1 MSEVRQQ
8 ALEAWLL
15 AGAGIGAPAEKRI
28 DTPISAV
35 FLYTDKVLKLKKA
48 VDFGFLDFTTLEQRR
63 WAVRRELEM
72 NRETAPDVYRAAY
85 AIVQTKDGF
94 ALAPSET
101 LGAVDYVLEMRRFD
115 ETAVLSE
122 CPERVDG
129 ALAQQLGR
137 TIARFHVGARLG
149 AVGGGAA
156 GSRYVMDSNAGL
168 MRGLADAPSGVLD
181 PDAVE
186 RTLAATEAAF
196 ERVQSLLDQRL
207 RCGFVRA
214 CHGDLHLGNIVLED
228 ERPILFDRIE
238 FNDRLIEIDVLY
250 DLAFLLMDLDFR
262 GRPGE
267 ANRAFNAWLDE
278 AARGFG
284 DGLFT
289 GLAAL
294 PLFLSI
300 RAAVR
305 CHVTGHNN
313 APEAARAYLAAAE
326 AHLQP
331 HAPQLMAVGGLS
343 GSGKST
349 FSRALAPTLGGAPGA
364 VVLRSDEL
372 RKRLWGCDPLNPLP
386 PEAYGPGESDKVYA
400 EMRRLAG
407 LCLAAGRSVIL
418 DAVHLKAE
426 EQAAAEALARAQD
439 VPFQG
444 LWLDAPAKVLRDR
457 VGARTGD
464 ASDADLAVLEGQLC
478 SGPPLTAWRRVEASR
493 PLEEQIRLAQPPGR
507 AHPAP

>member
-1 MSEVRQQ
+1 M
-8 ALEAWLL
+8 EAWLS
-15 AGAGIGAPAEKRI
+15 AGAGVGAPAEKRI

-63 WAVRRELEM
+63 WAVGRELSM
-72 NRETAPDVYRAAY
+72 NRETAPDVYRAAH
-85 AIVQTKDGF
+85 AIVQTKESF
-94 ALAPSET
+94 ALAPFEVE
-101 LGAVDYVLEMRRFD
+101 GAIDYVLEMRRFD
-115 ETAVLSE
+115 ETAVLAE
-122 CPERVDG
+122 RPELVDG
-129 ALAQQLGR
+129 ALADKLGR
-137 TIARFHVGARLG
+137 AIARFHIKAKPGA
-149 AVGGGAA
+149 AGGGAA

-168 MRGLADAPSGVLD
+168 MRGLKDVLD
-181 PDAVE
+181 QTMVE

-196 ERVQSLLDQRL
+196 ERVQSMLDQRL
-207 RCGFVRA
+207 KDGFVRA
-214 CHGDLHLGNIVLED
+214 CHGDLHLGNIVLERG
-228 ERPILFDRIE
+228 RPILFDRIE

-262 GRPGE
+262 GRRGE

-289 GLAAL
+289 GLSCL

-313 APEAARAYLAAAE
+313 APEASRAYLAAAE

-331 HAPQLMAVGGLS
+331 HPPQLITVGGLS

-349 FSRALAPTLGGAPGA
+349 FSRALAPALGGAPGA

-372 RKRLWGCDPLNPLP
+372 RKRLWGCDPLTPLP
-386 PEAYGPGESDKVYA
+386 PQAYGPGESDRVYA
-400 EMRRLAG
+400 ELRRLAG

-426 EQAAAEALARAQD
+426 EQAAAEALARAHG

-444 LWLDAPAKVLRDR
+444 LWLDAPAEVLRNR

-464 ASDADLAVLEGQLC
+464 ASDADLAVLEGQLR
-478 SGPPLTAWRRVEASR
+478 SGPPPTAWRRVDAR
-493 PLEEQIRLAQPPGR
+493 APLEEQIRRAQR
-507 AHPAP
+507 L

>member
-1 MSEVRQQ
+1 M
-8 ALEAWLL
+8 L
-15 AGAGIGAPAEKRI
+15 AGAGVGAPAEKRI

-48 VDFGFLDFTTLEQRR
+48 VDFGFLDFTTLDQRR
-63 WAVRRELEM
+63 WAVGRELSM
-72 NRETAPDVYRAAY
+72 NRETAPDVYRAAH

-94 ALAPSET
+94 VLAPFET
-101 LGAVDYVLEMRRFD
+101 PDAVDYVLEMRRFD
-115 ETAVLSE
+115 ETAVLAE
-122 CPERVDG
+122 RPELVDG
-129 ALAQQLGR
+129 ALADQLGR
-137 TIARFHVGARLG
+137 AIARFHVGAKLG

-156 GSRYVMDSNAGL
+156 GSRYVMDSNASL
-168 MRGLADAPSGVLD
+168 MRGLKVVLD
-181 PDAVE
+181 QTMVE

-207 RCGFVRA
+207 KDGFVRA
-214 CHGDLHLGNIVLED
+214 CHGDLHLGNIVLEG
-228 ERPILFDRIE
+228 ERAILFDRIE

-262 GRPGE
+262 GRRGE

-289 GLAAL
+289 GLSAL

-305 CHVTGHNN
+305 CHVSGHNN
-313 APEAARAYLAAAE
+313 APEASRAYLAAAE

-331 HAPQLMAVGGLS
+331 HPPQLIAVGGLS

-349 FSRALAPTLGGAPGA
+349 VSRALAPTLGGAPGA

-372 RKRLWGCDPLNPLP
+372 RKRLWGCDPLTPLP
-386 PEAYGPGESDKVYA
+386 PQAYGPGESDKVYA
-400 EMRRLAG
+400 ELRRLAG

-426 EQAAAEALARAQD
+426 EQAAAEAVARAHG

-444 LWLDAPAKVLRDR
+444 LWLDAPADVLRDR

-464 ASDADLAVLEGQLC
+464 ASDADLAVLEGQLRA
-478 SGPPLTAWRRVEASR
+478 GPPPTAWRRVDAR
-493 PLEEQIRLAQPPGR
+493 DGLDEQIRRVQRP
-507 AHPAP
+507 

>member
-1 MSEVRQQ
+1 VSEARQQ
-8 ALEAWLL
+8 ALEAWLT
-15 AGAGIGAPAEKRI
+15 AGAGIGAPAERRI

-35 FLYTDKVLKLKKA
+35 FLFRDKVLKLKKA
-48 VDFGFLDFTTLEQRR
+48 VDFGFLDFTTLDQRR
-63 WAVRRELEM
+63 WAVGRELDM

-85 AIVQTKDGF
+85 AIVARDDGF
-94 ALAPSET
+94 ALAPFET
-101 LGAVDYVLEMRRFD
+101 EGAIDYVLEMRRFD

-129 ALAQQLGR
+129 ALAEQLGR
-137 TIARFHVGARLG
+137 TISRFHIKARLG
-149 AVGGGAA
+149 AAGGGAA

-168 MRGLADAPSGVLD
+168 MRGLADEVSGVLD
-181 PDAVE
+181 PAAVE
-186 RTLAATEAAF
+186 RALAATEAAF
-196 ERVQSLLDQRL
+196 ASVETLLDQRL
-207 RCGFVRA
+207 AGGFVRA
-214 CHGDLHLGNIVLED
+214 CHGDLHLGNIVLEG

-238 FNDRLIEIDVLY
+238 FNDKLIEIDVLY

-262 GRPGE
+262 GRRGE

-284 DGLFT
+284 DALFT

-294 PLFLSI
+294 PLFLAI

-305 CHVTGHNN
+305 CHVAGHNN
-313 APEAARAYLAAAE
+313 APDAARAYLAAAE

-331 HAPQLMAVGGLS
+331 CAPQLIAVGGLS

-349 FSRALAPTLGGAPGA
+349 VSRALAPSLGGAPGA

-372 RKRLWGCDPLNPLP
+372 RKRLWGCDPLTPLP
-386 PEAYGPGESDKVYA
+386 PEAYGPGESERVYA

-426 EQAAAEALARAQD
+426 EQTAAEALARAHG

-444 LWLDAPAKVLRDR
+444 LWLEAPAEVLRER

-464 ASDADLAVLEGQLC
+464 ASDADISVLEGQLR
-478 SGPPLTAWRRVEASR
+478 LTAPETTWRRVQATTASDS
-493 PLEEQIRLAQPPGR
+493 LLRLITPEGGT
-507 AHPAP
+507 

>member
-1 MSEVRQQ
+1 VSDDARQQ
-8 ALEAWLL
+8 ALEAWIL
-15 AGAGIGAPAEKRI
+15 AGAGIGAPAERRI

-35 FLYTDKVLKLKKA
+35 FLYADKVLKLKKA
-48 VDFGFLDFTTLEQRR
+48 VDFGFLDFTTLAQRR
-63 WAVRRELEM
+63 WAVGRELDM

-85 AIVQTKDGF
+85 AIMAQGDGF
-94 ALAPSET
+94 ALAPFET
-101 LGAVDYVLEMRRFD
+101 TDAIDYVLEMRRFD

-129 ALAQQLGR
+129 PLAEQLGR
-137 TIARFHVGARLG
+137 TIARFHIKARLG
-149 AVGGGAA
+149 AAGGGAA

-168 MRGLADAPSGVLD
+168 MRGLKDVLD
-181 PDAVE
+181 PAAVE

-196 ERVQSLLDQRL
+196 ASVATLLDQRL
-207 RCGFVRA
+207 ADGFVRA
-214 CHGDLHLGNIVLED
+214 CHGDLHLGNIVLEG

-238 FNDRLIEIDVLY
+238 FNDKLIEIDVLY

-262 GRPGE
+262 GRRGE

-284 DGLFT
+284 DALFA
-289 GLAAL
+289 GLACL

-313 APEAARAYLAAAE
+313 APDAARAYLAAAE
-326 AHLQP
+326 AHLTP
-331 HAPQLMAVGGLS
+331 HPPKLIAVGGLS

-349 FSRALAPTLGGAPGA
+349 VSRALAPSLGGAPGA

-372 RKRLWGCDPLNPLP
+372 RKRLWSCDPLTPLP

-407 LCLAAGRSVIL
+407 LCLSAGRSVIL

-426 EQAAAEALARAQD
+426 EQSAAEALAGAPG

-444 LWLDAPAKVLRDR
+444 FWLEAPAEVLRER

-464 ASDADLAVLEGQLC
+464 ASDADLAVLEGQL
-478 SGPPLTAWRRVEASR
+478 
-493 PLEEQIRLAQPPGR
+493 RL
-507 AHPAP
+507 PAPQTTWRKVQATMPPDSLLRIIPPDGGA